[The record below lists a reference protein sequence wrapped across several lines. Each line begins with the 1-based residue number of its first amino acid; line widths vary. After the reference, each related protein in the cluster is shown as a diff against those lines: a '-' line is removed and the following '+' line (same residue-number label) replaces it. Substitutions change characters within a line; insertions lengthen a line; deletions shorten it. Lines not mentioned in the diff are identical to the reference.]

1 MLFNLRDIS
10 GNNLDSEMFQSL
22 EIPFP
27 DKEIKD
33 VIDELPYDKSPG
45 LMVSTMNLLKAV
57 GQ

>member
-1 MLFNLRDIS
+1 
-10 GNNLDSEMFQSL
+10 MFQSL

>member
-10 GNNLDSEMFQSL
+10 GSNLDSEMFQSL

-33 VIDELPYDKSPG
+33 VIDELPNDKSPG
-45 LMVSTMNLLKAV
+45 LMISTMNLLKAV